1 MKMVLVLIVLFLVGC
16 QTSTEQRCKFLLN
29 EQEEYVEVCR

>member
-1 MKMVLVLIVLFLVGC
+1 MKKVLALTLLILVGC
-16 QTSTEQRCKFLLN
+16 ETTTEQRCKFLLN